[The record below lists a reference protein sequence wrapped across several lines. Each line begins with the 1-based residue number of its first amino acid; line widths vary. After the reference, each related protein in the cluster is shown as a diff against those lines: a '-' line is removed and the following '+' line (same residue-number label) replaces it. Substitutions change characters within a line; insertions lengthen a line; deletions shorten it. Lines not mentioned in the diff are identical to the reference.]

1 MQKLYLLKPTPSDVR
16 DQRIRFLTSPSARSN
31 GFTTLATPIE
41 VEDDLYHALPRAT
54 SGNIALPSLS
64 PVLKGA
70 CPPLTEIERMLA
82 AFTATARRC
91 ECGKLREYTLQRC
104 HICTRLLIAAR
115 KAEREGLSY
124 EGPSYAE
131 RRRTNDHRENIRET
145 KYGVDR

>member
-1 MQKLYLLKPTPSDVR
+1 MQKLYLLRPTPSDVR
-16 DQRIRFLTSPSARSN
+16 DQRIRFLTSPGNSKLV
-31 GFTTLATPIE
+31 TLVTPIE

-64 PVLKGA
+64 PILKGEY
-70 CPPLTEIERMLA
+70 PPLAEIERMLT

-104 HICTRLLIAAR
+104 HVCTRLLIAAR

-124 EGPSYAE
+124 EGGDY
-131 RRRTNDHRENIRET
+131 RGRYRTDEMRENTRET

>member
-1 MQKLYLLKPTPSDVR
+1 MQKLYLLRPTPSDVR
-16 DQRIRFLTSPSARSN
+16 DQRIRFLTSPGTAK
-31 GFTTLATPIE
+31 GLVTLATPIE

-64 PVLKGA
+64 PILKGEY
-70 CPPLTEIERMLA
+70 PPLAEIERMLA

-104 HICTRLLIAAR
+104 HVCTRLLIAAR

-124 EGPSYAE
+124 EGGDY
-131 RRRTNDHRENIRET
+131 RGRYRTDEMRENTRET